1 MTYPLLYESK
11 DKFTDKRN
19 FLICKSCHWCATCFT
34 NLTTATTCPSCGNN
48 QIESM
53 PVSAYESYTL
63 VNDYVHALV
72 LEFWFDSNEG
82 ELVK

>member
-34 NLTTATTCPSCGNN
+34 NLTSAATCPSCGYNE
-48 QIESM
+48 IESM
-53 PVSAYESYTL
+53 PVSAYESYRL
-63 VNDYVHALV
+63 VYDYVHGLV